1 MATCFIRKNRGYI
14 KVLILAN
21 FKFMILSIIE
31 YAKCTIDHVC
41 VGSEVY
47 KLKTASDY
55 IETL

>member
-1 MATCFIRKNRGYI
+1 
-14 KVLILAN
+14 
-21 FKFMILSIIE
+21 MILSIIE
-31 YAKCTIDHVC
+31 YAKCTMDHVC